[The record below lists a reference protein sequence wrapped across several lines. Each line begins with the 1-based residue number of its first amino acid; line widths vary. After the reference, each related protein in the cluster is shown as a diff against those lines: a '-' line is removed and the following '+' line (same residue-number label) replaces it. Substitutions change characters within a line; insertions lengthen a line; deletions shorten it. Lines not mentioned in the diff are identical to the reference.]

1 MHQYPSA
8 AVFFLID
15 EIPPGIALV
24 NVRYFSSGTFWAP
37 SLNIS
42 QFLQD
47 VLGDSYDPLTA
58 GGGTHGL
65 FLLSECAEECRKI
78 VKE

>member
-1 MHQYPSA
+1 MHQYPGA

-24 NVRYFSSGTFWAP
+24 NVRSFGSGTFWAP
-37 SLNIS
+37 SLNIF

-47 VLGDSYDPLTA
+47 ILRDSYDPLTA

-65 FLLSECAEECRKI
+65 FLLSQRAEECRNI